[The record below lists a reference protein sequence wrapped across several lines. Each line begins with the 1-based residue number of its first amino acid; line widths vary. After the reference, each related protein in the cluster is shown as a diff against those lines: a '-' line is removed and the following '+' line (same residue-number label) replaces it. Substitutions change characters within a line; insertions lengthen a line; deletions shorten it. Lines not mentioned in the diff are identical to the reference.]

1 MAEMHS
7 LIPFPDEQG
16 VHCDIIKGE
25 WGSLQNCLVVVL
37 RTCSRRS
44 WVLSMP
50 SNPYLYIY
58 IYIEF
63 HAFISCFFSIDNNL
77 RSRPLKFEGSCEI
90 IDN

>member
-1 MAEMHS
+1 MADMHS

-25 WGSLQNCLVVVL
+25 WSSLQNCLVVDL
-37 RTCSRRS
+37 RKCSRRS

-58 IYIEF
+58 MYIEF
-63 HAFISCFFSIDNNL
+63 HAYLVFCISNNL
-77 RSRPLKFEGSCEI
+77 GSRRLKFEGSCEI